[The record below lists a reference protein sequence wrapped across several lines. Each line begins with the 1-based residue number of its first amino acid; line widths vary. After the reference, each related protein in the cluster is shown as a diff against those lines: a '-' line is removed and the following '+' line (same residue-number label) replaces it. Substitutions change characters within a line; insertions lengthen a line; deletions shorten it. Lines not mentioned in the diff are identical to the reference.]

1 MLLGGKVSSAIKVK
15 WGILQARRPSGRRAL
30 CIISTMQ
37 FEVPQFIEI
46 EDKIFGP
53 LSWRQFLYLG
63 GGIGAAVALFLVAP
77 FIIFVIFGIPIALV
91 SSALAFYP
99 VNNRPFSFF
108 LEAMVNYVTK
118 DRLYLWRKQAPII
131 HKQTK
136 TETPI
141 APTPVQ
147 RTKKTSDI
155 SSLARK
161 LELQAIQ
168 KQQ

>member
-1 MLLGGKVSSAIKVK
+1 M
-15 WGILQARRPSGRRAL
+15 R
-30 CIISTMQ
+30 

-53 LSWRQFLYLG
+53 LTWRQFLYLG
-63 GGIGAAVALFLVAP
+63 GGVGAAVVIFLTLP
-77 FIIFVIFGIPIALV
+77 FIIFAIVGLPIALLAG
-91 SSALAFYP
+91 ALSFYP

-108 LEAMVNYVTK
+108 LEAIINYITG
-118 DRLYLWRKQAPII
+118 DRLYLWRSKEEAVYKITEESLGTTTPAP
-131 HKQTK
+131 
-136 TETPI
+136 
-141 APTPVQ
+141 PVL
-147 RTKKTSDI
+147 RTKKTNDI